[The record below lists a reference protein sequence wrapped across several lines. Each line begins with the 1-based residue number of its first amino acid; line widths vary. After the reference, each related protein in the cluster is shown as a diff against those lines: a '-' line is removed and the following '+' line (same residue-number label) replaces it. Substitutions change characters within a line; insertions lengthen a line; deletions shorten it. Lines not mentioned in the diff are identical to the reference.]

1 VSAVYYTNEAERDL
15 DSIATYTV
23 KHWGVAQADK
33 YLALLQTTCEEIIP
47 QNRQHASAVDGRSKL
62 WRWRCEHHV
71 IFFRT
76 RGSGIEIVR
85 ILHERML
92 PQSHL

>member
-1 VSAVYYTNEAERDL
+1 VSAVYYTKAAELDL
-15 DSIATYTV
+15 DSIAAYTL
-23 KHWGVAQADK
+23 KHWGAAQADK

-47 QNRQHASAVDGRSKL
+47 QNQQHASAVAGRPEL
-62 WRWRCEHHV
+62 RRWRCEHHV

-76 RGSGIEIVR
+76 RGSGFEIAR
-85 ILHERML
+85 IPHERML